1 MELDIEEEPFWQE
14 AHEHVSRYE
23 FEEAEKIFQGALTQ
37 YPNHPRILD
46 ALGGVLVQKG
56 DTDKARMVRHC

>member
-1 MELDIEEEPFWQE
+1 MELDIDDQPFWHE

-23 FEEAEKIFQGALTQ
+23 FDEAEKVFQAALSQ
-37 YPNHPRILD
+37 HPNHPRILD

-56 DTDKARMVRHC
+56 DFDKARMVWC